1 MLLKHLFIVAG
12 LLAAIWGGILLYNF
26 FFTSQS
32 ALDIRLAEEIMEDV
46 TANPDIFHDKILSIE
61 VIEPTIYVVEMEGVT
76 DAQEAGKI
84 GYNCMASLINNNVIL
99 QTTHH
104 NFTVKGYQDGEL
116 IFNVFST
123 ATAHEAPTV
132 TLHGPFE
139 GIEYIP
145 SFGRVIPIRNE
156 TFSPVITSH
165 A

>member
-1 MLLKHLFIVAG
+1 MPLRYLLTAAG
-12 LLAAIWGGILLYNF
+12 VLLAIWGGILLYNF

-46 TANPDIFHDKILSIE
+46 ELNPDIFHDKVLSVE
-61 VIEPTIYVVEMEGVT
+61 VIEPTIYVVEVEGVT

-104 NFTVKGYQDGEL
+104 NFTIKGYQDGEL
-116 IFNVFST
+116 IFNVFSI
-123 ATAHEAPTV
+123 ATAPEAPTV

-139 GIEYIP
+139 GVEYVP
-145 SFGRVIPIRNE
+145 SFVRSTPVYDE
-156 TFSPVITSH
+156 TFGPVITSR